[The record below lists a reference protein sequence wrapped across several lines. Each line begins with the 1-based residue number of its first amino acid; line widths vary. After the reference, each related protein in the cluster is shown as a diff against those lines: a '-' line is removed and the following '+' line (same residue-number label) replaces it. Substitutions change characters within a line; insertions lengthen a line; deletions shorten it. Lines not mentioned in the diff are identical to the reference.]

1 MSLTNGARLLCRYL
15 RPQRQALLRLMAWS
29 ALEAVPVFVS
39 GLFLANAID
48 RGFLA
53 GRPLVGFGWLAALA
67 VLWLMGALGTRQVYP
82 WLAATIEPL
91 RDSLVTAVVTAS
103 LRRAL
108 GGDQTAAG
116 SSVAQ
121 ATHQVEEVRTLFS
134 TLLRN
139 VRQLLSA
146 GIATFGGL
154 TVLSPQVALIAA
166 PFVLLA
172 LAVFVGLL
180 RILLRRYRAVVLSGE
195 RVSATAIPVVDGVR
209 DVVSCAA
216 EARAARE
223 VGQAIEAQA
232 DAYRAYARAQVL
244 RLPLV
249 TLGVHLPLLVLLAM
263 SPWLVAHQALTTGQI
278 VGSVVYIFRGLQPA
292 IQALINTGG
301 TILVHLGVVLR
312 RLAEACAQPPAPPAT
327 GSGLLPA
334 GHDLTTEG
342 VTFAYSPHAEP
353 VVHDLTLAVPEGLH
367 LAVVGPSGV
376 GKSTLANLLAG
387 LDRPQRGELRL
398 GGLAL
403 EKINEHH
410 LRRTIALIPQE
421 AYVFAGTVRENL
433 AYLQP
438 SATNSE
444 VEKTVAAVG
453 LEETVSRLGG
463 YDAEILAAG
472 GTLSTGERQLIA
484 LARVFLSP
492 AQVVILDEATCHLDP
507 VAEARAEQAFA
518 ERPGTLVVIAHRIS
532 SAMRAERILV
542 MDGVE
547 TVLGSHQELLTRSS
561 LYRDL
566 VGHWQSADL
575 QDLASTAQPLHTA
588 LSAIPP

>member
-1 MSLTNGARLLCRYL
+1 MRLTNGVRLICRHL

-53 GRPLVGFGWLAALA
+53 RRPLVGFSWLAALA
-67 VLWLMGALGTRQVYP
+67 VLWLVGALSTRQVYP
-82 WLAATIEPL
+82 WLAVTIEPL
-91 RDSLVTAVVTAS
+91 RDSLVTAVITAS

-108 GGDQTAAG
+108 GGDQTAGG

-121 ATHQVEEVRTLFS
+121 ATNQVEEVRGLFS

-139 VRQLLSA
+139 LRQLLAA
-146 GIATFGGL
+146 GIATVGGL
-154 TVLSPQVALIAA
+154 TMLSPQLALIAT

-180 RILLRRYRAVVLSGE
+180 RILLVRYRTAVLRGE
-195 RVSATAIPVVDGVR
+195 RVSATASPVIDGIR
-209 DVVSCAA
+209 DVVACAA

-232 DAYRAYARAQVL
+232 EASRAYARAALL
-244 RLPLV
+244 RLPVV
-249 TLGVHLPLLVLLAM
+249 TLGVHLPLLGLLAM
-263 SPWLVAHQALTTGQI
+263 SPWLVTHYNLTTGQI
-278 VGSVVYIFRGLQPA
+278 VGGAVYVVSGLQPA
-292 IQALINTGG
+292 IQALISTGG
-301 TILVHLGVVLR
+301 TILVSLGVVLS
-312 RLAEACAQPPAPPAT
+312 RLAEACAEPPAHPTAV
-327 GSGLLPA
+327 SGPLPT
-334 GHDLTTEG
+334 GHDLTAQG
-342 VTFAYSPHAEP
+342 ITFAYSPHAEP
-353 VVHDLTLAVPEGLH
+353 VVRDLTLAIPEGLH

-387 LDRPQRGELRL
+387 LDQPQRGEVRL

-403 EKINEHH
+403 EQVNERH

-421 AYVFAGTVRENL
+421 AYVFAGTLRDNL
-433 AYLQP
+433 TYLQP
-438 SATNSE
+438 KATASE
-444 VEKTVAAVG
+444 VEEAVAAVG
-453 LEETVSRLGG
+453 LEETISRLGG

-472 GTLSTGERQLIA
+472 GTLSTGECQLIA

-507 VAEARAEQAFA
+507 VAEDRAEQAFA
-518 ERPGTLVVIAHRIS
+518 DRHGTLVVIAHRIS
-532 SAMRAERILV
+532 SALRADHILV
-542 MDGVE
+542 MDGADA
-547 TVLGSHQELLTRSS
+547 VLDTHEDLLGRSP
-561 LYRDL
+561 LYAEL
-566 VGHWQSADL
+566 VGHWSDGRMP
-575 QDLASTAQPLHTA
+575 AQPSTRLR
-588 LSAIPP
+588 

>member
-1 MSLTNGARLLCRYL
+1 MRLTNGARLLCRHL
-15 RPQRQALLRLMAWS
+15 HPQRQALLRLMAWS

-53 GRPLVGFGWLAALA
+53 GRLLVGFSWLAALA
-67 VLWLMGALGTRQVYP
+67 VLWLIGALATRQVYP

-108 GGDQTAAG
+108 GGDQTAGG

-121 ATHQVEEVRTLFS
+121 ATDQVEEVRGLFS

-139 VRQLLSA
+139 LRQLLSA
-146 GIATFGGL
+146 GIATVGGL
-154 TVLSPQVALIAA
+154 TMLSPQLALIAT

-172 LAVFVGLL
+172 LVVFVGLL
-180 RILLRRYRAVVLSGE
+180 RILLVRYRVVVLRGE
-195 RVSATAIPVVDGVR
+195 KVSATAAPVIDGIR
-209 DVVSCAA
+209 DVVACAA

-232 DAYRAYARAQVL
+232 EASRAYARAALL
-244 RLPLV
+244 RLPVV

-263 SPWLVAHQALTTGQI
+263 SPWLVTHYQLTTGQI
-278 VGSVVYIFRGLQPA
+278 VGGAVYVVSGLQPA
-292 IQALINTGG
+292 IQALISTGG
-301 TILVHLGVVLR
+301 SILVSLGVVLS
-312 RLAEACAQPPAPPAT
+312 RLAEACAEPPASSTAV
-327 GSGLLPA
+327 SGPLPA
-334 GHDLTTEG
+334 DHDLTAQG

-353 VVHDLTLAVPEGLH
+353 VVRDLTLAIPEGLH

-387 LDRPQRGELRL
+387 LDRPQRGEVRL

-403 EKINEHH
+403 EQVNERH

-421 AYVFAGTVRENL
+421 AYVFAGTLRDNL
-433 AYLQP
+433 TYLQP
-438 SATNSE
+438 KAITSE
-444 VEKTVAAVG
+444 VERAVAAVG
-453 LEETVSRLGG
+453 LEETISRLGG

-507 VAEARAEQAFA
+507 VAEDRAEQAFA
-518 ERPGTLVVIAHRIS
+518 NRHGTLVVIAHRIS
-532 SAMRAERILV
+532 SALRADHILV
-542 MDGVE
+542 MDGADAL
-547 TVLGSHQELLTRSS
+547 LGTHEDLLGRSP
-561 LYRDL
+561 LYAEL
-566 VGHWQSADL
+566 VGHWSGVRMP
-575 QDLASTAQPLHTA
+575 AQPSTRLR
-588 LSAIPP
+588 

>member
-1 MSLTNGARLLCRYL
+1 MSLINGARLLCRHL
-15 RPQRQALLRLMAWS
+15 RSQRQALLRLMAWS

-67 VLWLMGALGTRQVYP
+67 VLWLMGALGTRQLYP

-108 GGDQTAAG
+108 GGDQTAGG

-121 ATHQVEEVRTLFS
+121 ATDQVEEVRGLFS

-139 VRQLLSA
+139 LRQLLSA
-146 GIATFGGL
+146 GIATVGGL
-154 TVLSPQVALIAA
+154 TILSPQLALIAT

-180 RILLRRYRAVVLSGE
+180 RILLVRYRAVVLRGE
-195 RVSATAIPVVDGVR
+195 RISATAAPVIDGIR
-209 DVVSCAA
+209 DVIACGA

-223 VGQAIEAQA
+223 MGQAIEAQA
-232 DAYRAYARAQVL
+232 EASRAYARAAML
-244 RLPLV
+244 RLPV
-249 TLGVHLPLLVLLAM
+249 MTLGVHLPLLVLLAM
-263 SPWLVAHQALTTGQI
+263 SPWLVTHYHLTTGQI
-278 VGSVVYIFRGLQPA
+278 VGGAVYVVSGLQPA
-292 IQALINTGG
+292 IQALISTGG
-301 TILVHLGVVLR
+301 TILVSLGVVLS
-312 RLAEACAQPPAPPAT
+312 RLAEACAEPPTLSTAMSRPV
-327 GSGLLPA
+327 PA
-334 GHDLTTEG
+334 GYDLMAEG
-342 VTFAYSPHAEP
+342 ITFAYSPHAEP
-353 VVHDLTLAVPEGLH
+353 VVRDLTLVVPEGLH

-387 LDRPQRGELRL
+387 LDRPQRGEVRL

-403 EKINEHH
+403 ERVNERH

-421 AYVFAGTVRENL
+421 AYVFAGTLRDNL
-433 AYLQP
+433 TYLQP
-438 SATNSE
+438 KATTSE
-444 VEKTVAAVG
+444 VEKAVTAVG
-453 LEETVSRLGG
+453 LEETISRLGG

-507 VAEARAEQAFA
+507 VAEDRAERAFA
-518 ERPGTLVVIAHRIS
+518 ERPGTLIVIAHRIS
-532 SAMRAERILV
+532 SALRADHILV
-542 MDGVE
+542 MDGADA
-547 TVLGSHQELLTRSS
+547 VLGTHEDLLGRST
-561 LYRDL
+561 LYAEL
-566 VGHWQSADL
+566 VGHWSGVRMP
-575 QDLASTAQPLHTA
+575 AQP
-588 LSAIPP
+588 